1 MLGSMS
7 RQLSEIIT
15 EGLTKRFNSF
25 TAVDHLSF
33 EVGEGEIF
41 GILGPNG
48 AGKTTTIRML
58 ACLLTPSEGT
68 AFVGGFDVVDDSLKV
83 REMVGIL
90 TENPSLYDRL
100 TALENM
106 EFFAEAYGVSDR
118 QARSKKIRDL
128 LDFFDLWPRRDDK
141 VGSYS
146 KGMKQKLA
154 IARALVHD
162 PDVLLLDEPTS
173 GLDPRSSKDIRDLM
187 EELSR
192 REGQTILLCTHRLE
206 DAERLCSRVMLIN
219 EGGMVTIGTTN
230 ELRSQIA
237 GTPILRVRLGE
248 VSETVVD
255 AVRSLEGVEDV
266 VVDGTMLSVSVKD
279 ADGVTPYVVRGVVLA
294 GGMVQSVEVLK
305 PSLEEIYLKLVVDE
319 DEAE

>member
-1 MLGSMS
+1 MS

-33 EVGEGEIF
+33 EVGKGEIF

-58 ACLLTPSEGT
+58 ACLLTPTEGT

-100 TALENM
+100 TAMENM

-219 EGGMVTIGTTN
+219 EGGMVTMGTTD

-248 VSETVVD
+248 VSETVVG

>member
-1 MLGSMS
+1 MS
-7 RQLSEIIT
+7 GPLSEIIT

-68 AFVGGFDVVDDSLKV
+68 AFVGGFDVVDDSLRV

-100 TALENM
+100 TAMENM

-219 EGGMVTIGTTN
+219 EGGMVTMGTTD

-255 AVRSLEGVEDV
+255 AVRSLEGVEEV
-266 VVDGTMLSVSVKD
+266 VVDGTTLSISVND
-279 ADGVTPYVVRGVVLA
+279 ADRVTPYIVRGVVMA
-294 GGMVQSVEVLK
+294 GGMVQSVEVLE

>member
-1 MLGSMS
+1 
-7 RQLSEIIT
+7 
-15 EGLTKRFNSF
+15 
-25 TAVDHLSF
+25 VDHLSF

-58 ACLLTPSEGT
+58 ASLLTPTEGS
-68 AFVGGFDVVDDSLKV
+68 AFVGGFDVVDDSLRV

-100 TALENM
+100 TAMENM

-118 QARSKKIRDL
+118 QVRSKKIRDL

-141 VGSYS
+141 VGTYS

-162 PDVLLLDEPTS
+162 PDVLLLDEPTA

-187 EELSR
+187 EKLSR

-219 EGGMVTIGTTN
+219 EGGMVTMGTTD

-255 AVRSLEGVEDV
+255 AVRSLEGVEEV
-266 VVDGTMLSVSVKD
+266 VVDGTTLSVSVND
-279 ADGVTPYVVRGVVLA
+279 VDGVTPYIVRGVVLV
-294 GGMVQSVEVLK
+294 GGLVQSVEVLE
-305 PSLEEIYLKLVVDE
+305 PSLEEIYLKLVVEE

>member
-1 MLGSMS
+1 MS
-7 RQLSEIIT
+7 GPLSEIIT

-100 TALENM
+100 TAMENM

-118 QARSKKIRDL
+118 QTRSKKIREL
-128 LDFFDLWPRRDDK
+128 LDFFDLWPRRNDK
-141 VGSYS
+141 VGTYS

-162 PDVLLLDEPTS
+162 PEVLFLDEPTS

-219 EGGMVTIGTTN
+219 EGGMVTMGTTD

-255 AVRSLEGVEDV
+255 AVRSLEGVEEV
-266 VVDGTMLSVSVKD
+266 VVDGTTLSISVND
-279 ADGVTPYVVRGVVLA
+279 ADRVTPYIVRGVVMA
-294 GGMVQSVEVLK
+294 GGMVQSVEVLE

>member
-1 MLGSMS
+1 MS

-25 TAVDHLSF
+25 TAVDRLSF

-58 ACLLTPSEGT
+58 ACLLTPTEGT

-100 TALENM
+100 TAMENM

-118 QARSKKIRDL
+118 QARSKKIREL
-128 LDFFDLWPRRDDK
+128 LEFFDLWPRRDDK
-141 VGSYS
+141 VGTYS

-162 PDVLLLDEPTS
+162 PDILLLDEPTS

-219 EGGMVTIGTTN
+219 EGGMVTMGTTD

-248 VSETVVD
+248 VSEAVVG
-255 AVRSLEGVEDV
+255 AVRSMEGVEEV
-266 VVDGTMLSVSVKD
+266 AVDGTTLSVSVYD
-279 ADGVTPYVVRGVVLA
+279 VDRVTPYLVRSVVMA
-294 GGMVQSVEVLK
+294 GGMVQSVEVLE

>member
-1 MLGSMS
+1 
-7 RQLSEIIT
+7 
-15 EGLTKRFNSF
+15 
-25 TAVDHLSF
+25 VDHLSF
-33 EVGEGEIF
+33 EVGKGEIF

-58 ACLLTPSEGT
+58 ACLLTPTEGT

-100 TALENM
+100 TAMENM

-219 EGGMVTIGTTN
+219 EGGMVTMGTTD

-237 GTPILRVRLGE
+237 GTPLLRVRLGE
-248 VSETVVD
+248 VSGTVVD

>member
-1 MLGSMS
+1 MIEH
-7 RQLSEIIT
+7 LSEIVT
-15 EGLTKRFNSF
+15 EGLTKRFNSL
-25 TAVDHLSF
+25 TAVDRLSF
-33 EVGEGEIF
+33 EVSEGEIF

-58 ACLLTPSEGT
+58 ASLLAPTEGT

-100 TALENM
+100 TAMENM

-219 EGGMVTIGTTN
+219 EGGMVTMGTTD

-237 GTPILRVRLGE
+237 GTPLLRVRLGE

-255 AVRSLEGVEDV
+255 AVRSTEGVEAV
-266 VVDGTMLSVSVKD
+266 AVDGTMLSVSVKD
-279 ADGVTPYVVRGVVLA
+279 AEGITPYVVRSVVMA

-305 PSLEEIYLKLVVDE
+305 PSLEEIYLKLVVEE

>member
-1 MLGSMS
+1 MS

-58 ACLLTPSEGT
+58 ASLLTPTEGT
-68 AFVGGFDVVDDSLKV
+68 AYVGGFDVVDDSLKV
-83 REMVGIL
+83 REIVGIL

-100 TALENM
+100 TAMENM

-118 QARSKKIRDL
+118 QARSKKIREL
-128 LDFFDLWPRRDDK
+128 LDFFDLWHRRDDK
-141 VGSYS
+141 VGTYS

-162 PDVLLLDEPTS
+162 PDVLFLDEPTS
-173 GLDPRSSKDIRDLM
+173 GLDPRSSKDIRGLM

-219 EGGMVTIGTTN
+219 EGGMVTMGTTD

-255 AVRSLEGVEDV
+255 AVRSMEGVEEV
-266 VVDGTMLSVSVKD
+266 VVDGNTLSMSVKD
-279 ADGVTPYVVRGVVLA
+279 ADEVTPYVVRGVVMA

>member
-1 MLGSMS
+1 MS
-7 RQLSEIIT
+7 GPLSEIIT

-68 AFVGGFDVVDDSLKV
+68 AFVGGFDVVDDSLRV
-83 REMVGIL
+83 REIVGIL

-100 TALENM
+100 TAMENM

-219 EGGMVTIGTTN
+219 EGGMVTVGTTD

-255 AVRSLEGVEDV
+255 AVRSTEGVEEV
-266 VVDGTMLSVSVKD
+266 VVDGTTLSVSVKD
-279 ADGVTPYVVRGVVLA
+279 ADGVTPYVVRGVVMA

>member
-1 MLGSMS
+1 VIG
-7 RQLSEIIT
+7 QLSEIVT
-15 EGLTKRFNSF
+15 EGLTKRFDSF
-25 TAVDHLSF
+25 TAVDGLTF

-58 ACLLTPSEGT
+58 ASLLTPTEGR
-68 AFVGGFDVVDDSLKV
+68 AYVGGFDVVDDSLRV

-90 TENPSLYDRL
+90 TESPSLYDRL
-100 TALENM
+100 TALENL

-118 QARSKKIRDL
+118 QVRSSKIREL
-128 LDFFDLWPRRDDK
+128 LEFFDLWPRRDDK

-162 PDVLLLDEPTS
+162 PDVLFLDEPTS
-173 GLDPRSSKDIRDLM
+173 GLDPRSSKDIRGLM

-219 EGGMVTIGTTN
+219 EGGMVTMGTTD

-237 GTPILRVRLGE
+237 GTPVLRVRLGE
-248 VSETVVD
+248 VSETIVD
-255 AVRSLEGVEDV
+255 AVRSMDGVEEA
-266 VVDGTMLSVSVKD
+266 VVDGTTLSISVKE
-279 ADGVTPYVVRGVVLA
+279 ADRVTPQIVRGIVMA
-294 GGMVQSVEVLK
+294 GGMIQSVEVRK

>member
-1 MLGSMS
+1 MS
-7 RQLSEIIT
+7 GPLSEIIT

-68 AFVGGFDVVDDSLKV
+68 AFVGGFDVVDDSLRV

-100 TALENM
+100 TAMENM

-219 EGGMVTIGTTN
+219 EGGMVTMGTTD

-255 AVRSLEGVEDV
+255 AVRSTEGVEAV
-266 VVDGTMLSVSVKD
+266 AVDGTMLSVSVKD
-279 ADGVTPYVVRGVVLA
+279 AEGITPYVVRSVVMA

>member
-1 MLGSMS
+1 M
-7 RQLSEIIT
+7 SEIIT

-33 EVGEGEIF
+33 EVGKGEIF

-58 ACLLTPSEGT
+58 ACLLTPTEGT

-100 TALENM
+100 TAMENM

>member
-1 MLGSMS
+1 MS
-7 RQLSEIIT
+7 GPLSEIIT

-68 AFVGGFDVVDDSLKV
+68 AFVGGFDVVDDSLRV

-100 TALENM
+100 TAMENM

-219 EGGMVTIGTTN
+219 EGGMVTVGTTD

-255 AVRSLEGVEDV
+255 AVRSLEGVEEV
-266 VVDGTMLSVSVKD
+266 VVDGTTLSISVND
-279 ADGVTPYVVRGVVLA
+279 ADRVTPYIVRGVVMA
-294 GGMVQSVEVLK
+294 GGMVQSVEVLE

>member
-1 MLGSMS
+1 MS

-25 TAVDHLSF
+25 TAVDRLSF

-58 ACLLTPSEGT
+58 ACLLTPTEGT

-100 TALENM
+100 TAMENM

-118 QARSKKIRDL
+118 QARSKKIREL
-128 LDFFDLWPRRDDK
+128 LEFFDLWPRRDDK
-141 VGSYS
+141 VGTYS

-162 PDVLLLDEPTS
+162 PDILLLDEPTS

-219 EGGMVTIGTTN
+219 EGGMVTMGTTD

-248 VSETVVD
+248 VSEAVVGD
-255 AVRSLEGVEDV
+255 VRSMEGVEEV
-266 VVDGTMLSVSVKD
+266 AVDGTTLSVSVYD
-279 ADGVTPYVVRGVVLA
+279 VDRVTPYLVRSVVMA
-294 GGMVQSVEVLK
+294 GGMVQSVEVLE

>member
-1 MLGSMS
+1 MS

-33 EVGEGEIF
+33 EVGKGEIF

-58 ACLLTPSEGT
+58 ACLLTPTEGT

-100 TALENM
+100 TAMENM

-219 EGGMVTIGTTN
+219 EGGMVTMGTTD

>member
-1 MLGSMS
+1 M
-7 RQLSEIIT
+7 SEIVT

-58 ACLLTPSEGT
+58 ACLLAPTEGT
-68 AFVGGFDVVDDSLKV
+68 AFVSGFDVVDDSLKV

-100 TALENM
+100 TAMENM

-118 QARSKKIRDL
+118 QARSSKIREL
-128 LDFFDLWPRRDDK
+128 LDFFDLWHRRDDK

-154 IARALVHD
+154 IARALVHE
-162 PDVLLLDEPTS
+162 PDVLFLDEPTS

-187 EELSR
+187 EKLSR
-192 REGQTILLCTHRLE
+192 RDKQTILLCTHRLE

-219 EGGMVTIGTTN
+219 EGGMVTMGTTD

-248 VSETVVD
+248 VSETIVD
-255 AVRSLEGVEDV
+255 TVRSIEGVTEV
-266 VVDGTMLSVSVKD
+266 NLDGTTLSVIVKD
-279 ADGVTPYVVRGVVLA
+279 VDRVTPHLVRRVVLA

-305 PSLEEIYLKLVVDE
+305 PSLEEIYLKLVVD

>member
-1 MLGSMS
+1 MS

-58 ACLLTPSEGT
+58 ASLLTPTEGS
-68 AFVGGFDVVDDSLKV
+68 AFVGGFDVVDDSLRV

-100 TALENM
+100 TAMENM

-118 QARSKKIRDL
+118 QVRSKKIRDL

-141 VGSYS
+141 VGTYS

-162 PDVLLLDEPTS
+162 PDVLLLDEPTA

-187 EELSR
+187 EKLSR

-219 EGGMVTIGTTN
+219 EGGMVTMGTTD

-255 AVRSLEGVEDV
+255 AVRSLEGVEEV
-266 VVDGTMLSVSVKD
+266 VVDGTTLSVSVND
-279 ADGVTPYVVRGVVLA
+279 VDGVTPYIVRGVVLA
-294 GGMVQSVEVLK
+294 GGLVQSVEVLE
-305 PSLEEIYLKLVVDE
+305 PSLEEIYLKLVVEE

>member
-1 MLGSMS
+1 MS
-7 RQLSEIIT
+7 GPLSEIIT

-68 AFVGGFDVVDDSLKV
+68 AFVGGFDVVDDSLRV
-83 REMVGIL
+83 REIVGIL

-100 TALENM
+100 TAMENM

-219 EGGMVTIGTTN
+219 EGGMVTMGTTD

-255 AVRSLEGVEDV
+255 AVRSLEGVEEV
-266 VVDGTMLSVSVKD
+266 VVDGTTLSISVND
-279 ADGVTPYVVRGVVLA
+279 ADRVTPYIVRGVVMA
-294 GGMVQSVEVLK
+294 GGMVQSVEVLE

>member
-1 MLGSMS
+1 MS

-33 EVGEGEIF
+33 EVGKGEIF

-58 ACLLTPSEGT
+58 ACLLTPTEGT

-100 TALENM
+100 TAMENM

>member
-1 MLGSMS
+1 M
-7 RQLSEIIT
+7 SEIIT

-25 TAVDHLSF
+25 TAVDRLSF

-58 ACLLTPSEGT
+58 ACLLTPTEGT

-100 TALENM
+100 TAMENM

-118 QARSKKIRDL
+118 QARSKKIREL
-128 LDFFDLWPRRDDK
+128 LEFFDLWPRRDDK
-141 VGSYS
+141 VGTYS

-162 PDVLLLDEPTS
+162 PDILLLDEPTS

-219 EGGMVTIGTTN
+219 EGGMVTMGTTD

-248 VSETVVD
+248 VSEAVVG
-255 AVRSLEGVEDV
+255 AVRSMEGVEEV
-266 VVDGTMLSVSVKD
+266 AVDGTTLSVSVYD
-279 ADGVTPYVVRGVVLA
+279 VDRVTPYLVRSVVMA
-294 GGMVQSVEVLK
+294 GGMVQSVEVLE

>member
-1 MLGSMS
+1 MS
-7 RQLSEIIT
+7 RQLSEIVT

-25 TAVDHLSF
+25 TAVDNLSF

-58 ACLLTPSEGT
+58 ACLLTPTEGT
-68 AFVGGFDVVDDSLKV
+68 AFVGGFDIVDDSLKV

-100 TALENM
+100 TAMENM

-118 QARSKKIRDL
+118 QARSKKIREL

-141 VGSYS
+141 VGTYS

-192 REGQTILLCTHRLE
+192 RDGQTILLCTHRLE

-219 EGGMVTIGTTN
+219 EGGMVTMGTTD

-237 GTPILRVRLGE
+237 GTPILKVRLGE
-248 VSETVVD
+248 VSEAVVD
-255 AVRSLEGVEDV
+255 AVRSTEGVDEV

-279 ADGVTPYVVRGVVLA
+279 ADGVTPYVVKHVVLA
-294 GGMVQSVEVLK
+294 GGRVQSVEVHK

-319 DEAE
+319 YEAE

>member
-1 MLGSMS
+1 M
-7 RQLSEIIT
+7 SEIIT

-68 AFVGGFDVVDDSLKV
+68 AFVGGFDVVDDSLRV
-83 REMVGIL
+83 REIVGIL

-100 TALENM
+100 TAMENM

-219 EGGMVTIGTTN
+219 EGGMVTVGTTD

-255 AVRSLEGVEDV
+255 AVRSLEGVEEV
-266 VVDGTMLSVSVKD
+266 VVDGTTLSISVND
-279 ADGVTPYVVRGVVLA
+279 ADRVTPYIVRGVVMA
-294 GGMVQSVEVLK
+294 GGMVQSVEVLE

>member
-1 MLGSMS
+1 M
-7 RQLSEIIT
+7 SEIVT
-15 EGLTKRFNSF
+15 EGLTKRFDSF
-25 TAVDHLSF
+25 TAVDRLSF

-48 AGKTTTIRML
+48 AGKTTTVRML
-58 ACLLTPSEGT
+58 ASLLTPTEGT
-68 AFVGGFDVVDDSLKV
+68 AFVGGYDVVDDSLRV

-90 TENPSLYDRL
+90 TESPSLYDRL
-100 TALENM
+100 TAVENM

-118 QARSKKIRDL
+118 EARYSRIREL
-128 LDFFDLWPRRDDK
+128 LEFFDLWPRRDDK

-162 PDVLLLDEPTS
+162 PDVLFLDEPTS

-192 REGQTILLCTHRLE
+192 RRGQTILLCTHRLE

-219 EGGMVTIGTTN
+219 EGGMVTMGTTD

-237 GTPILRVRLGE
+237 GTPILRVGLWE
-248 VSETVVD
+248 ALETVVD
-255 AVRSLEGVEDV
+255 AVGSVEGVEDV
-266 VVDGTMLSVSVKD
+266 AVDGTALRITVKD
-279 ADGVTPYVVRGVVLA
+279 AEAITHHVVRAAVMA
-294 GGMVQSVEVLK
+294 GGMVRSVEVIK

-319 DEAE
+319 DEAR

>member
-1 MLGSMS
+1 MIG
-7 RQLSEIIT
+7 QLSEIIT

-58 ACLLTPSEGT
+58 ACLLTPTEGS
-68 AFVGGFDVVDDSLKV
+68 AFVGGYDVVDDSLKV

-100 TALENM
+100 TAMENM

-219 EGGMVTIGTTN
+219 EGGMVTMGTTD

-248 VSETVVD
+248 ASETIVD
-255 AVRSLEGVEDV
+255 AVRSTEGVEEV
-266 VVDGTMLSVSVKD
+266 IVDGTTLSVSVKD
-279 ADGVTPYVVRGVVLA
+279 AEGVTPYVVKRVVLA

-305 PSLEEIYLKLVVDE
+305 PCLEEIYLKLVVDE

>member
-1 MLGSMS
+1 MS
-7 RQLSEIIT
+7 VQLSEIIT

-25 TAVDHLSF
+25 TAVDNLSF

-58 ACLLTPSEGT
+58 ACLLTPTEGT

-100 TALENM
+100 TAMENM

-128 LDFFDLWPRRDDK
+128 FEFFDLWPRRDDK

-219 EGGMVTIGTTN
+219 EGGMVTMGTTD

-237 GTPILRVRLGE
+237 GSPILRVRLGE

-255 AVRSLEGVEDV
+255 AVRSMEGVEAV
-266 VVDGTMLSVSVKD
+266 VVDGMTLSISVND
-279 ADGVTPYVVRGVVLA
+279 ADRVTPDIVRGVVLA
-294 GGMVQSVEVLK
+294 GGMIQSVEMLK

>member
-1 MLGSMS
+1 MS

-25 TAVDHLSF
+25 TAVDRLSF

-58 ACLLTPSEGT
+58 ACLLTPTEGT

-100 TALENM
+100 TAMENM

-118 QARSKKIRDL
+118 QARSKKIREL
-128 LDFFDLWPRRDDK
+128 LEFFDLWPRRDDK
-141 VGSYS
+141 VGTYS

-219 EGGMVTIGTTN
+219 EGGMVTMGTTD

-248 VSETVVD
+248 VSEAVVG
-255 AVRSLEGVEDV
+255 AVRSMEGVEEV
-266 VVDGTMLSVSVKD
+266 AVDGTTLSVSVYD
-279 ADGVTPYVVRGVVLA
+279 VDRVTPYLVRSVVMA
-294 GGMVQSVEVLK
+294 GGMVQSVEVLE

>member
-1 MLGSMS
+1 MIG
-7 RQLSEIIT
+7 QLSEIIT

-100 TALENM
+100 TAMENM

-118 QARSKKIRDL
+118 QARSKKIREL

-219 EGGMVTIGTTN
+219 EGGMVTMGTTD

-248 VSETVVD
+248 ASETIVD
-255 AVRSLEGVEDV
+255 AVRSTEGVEEV
-266 VVDGTMLSVSVKD
+266 IVDGTTLSVSVKD
-279 ADGVTPYVVRGVVLA
+279 AEGVTPYVVKRVVLA

-305 PSLEEIYLKLVVDE
+305 PSLEEIDLTLVVDE